1 MKRSSGRL
9 KFLSHWAKFNINFD
23 SPKVLSIY
31 QPNNYHV
38 PKINKF
44 PRFIFAFWSHQRSR
58 TQLQWKNSIAHNA
71 STKFCGFYSQN
82 CGRKSFPILVYF
94 YIQISII
101 FSDFISPFFCATS
114 FKGTYRELRKVESS
128 YKLECQLQTTP
139 SNPFLKV
146 KSIYI
151 DYPRFIFQHFQLT
164 HERLDMCHK

>member
-44 PRFIFAFWSHQRSR
+44 PRFIFAFWSHQRS
-58 TQLQWKNSIAHNA
+58 IAHNV
-71 STKFCGFYSQN
+71 STKFCEFYRQN

-94 YIQISII
+94 YIQNSII
-101 FSDFISPFFCATS
+101 FSHFISPFFCATS
-114 FKGTYRELRKVESS
+114 VKGTYRELRKVESS
-128 YKLECQLQTTP
+128 YKLNANFKPLPPIHSWRSSQSTLATHD
-139 SNPFLKV
+139 SFFN
-146 KSIYI
+146 
-151 DYPRFIFQHFQLT
+151 IFNSHMKDLT
-164 HERLDMCHK
+164 CAICNI